1 MKKYVFGDKMGTSI
15 DLYALILTLLVLG
28 VFLRFDYICI
38 ISETVTTIIE
48 CICLCLSS
56 ILLIRKGVKLKEKGI
71 LGVNEMAYGATEL
84 YILSACLP
92 TTNNMSIIWFIVIG
106 FYLFNFIGG
115 FMAFIYS
122 LAELW
127 SSKVSDSLSKT
138 ESVVVIITSVFVT
151 LFAGIQL
158 FV

>member
-1 MKKYVFGDKMGTSI
+1 MKKYVFGDKLGTSI
-15 DLYALILTLLVLG
+15 DLYALILTLFLLG

-38 ISETVTTIIE
+38 ISETITTIIE

-56 ILLIRKGVKLKEKGI
+56 VLLIRKGVKLKEKGI
-71 LGVNEMAYGATEL
+71 LGINEMALGATEL

-92 TTNNMSIIWFIVIG
+92 TTSNVSIIWFLSIS

-122 LAELW
+122 LVELW
-127 SSKVSDSLSKT
+127 TSKVSDSLSKT
-138 ESVVVIITSVFVT
+138 ESIVVIITSVFVT

>member
-1 MKKYVFGDKMGTSI
+1 MKKYVFGDKLGTSI
-15 DLYALILTLLVLG
+15 DLYALILTLLILG
-28 VFLRFDYICI
+28 VFLRFGYINI
-38 ISETVTTIIE
+38 VSETVTTIIE

-56 ILLIRKGVKLKEKGI
+56 ILLIRKGVKLREKGI
-71 LGVNEMAYGATEL
+71 LGIKEMAFGATEL

-92 TTNNMSIIWFIVIG
+92 TTSNVSVIWFLSIG

-115 FMAFIYS
+115 FMSFIYS
-122 LAELW
+122 LVELW
-127 SSKVSDSLSKT
+127 TSKVSDSLSKT
-138 ESVVVIITSVFVT
+138 ESIVVIITSVFVT